1 MYLTTGIRAIGT
13 LTIDKEKINVKK
25 NFAPKSLCFQHEIS
39 VNLTDIEFI
48 EFKYI
53 THDTYPIWT
62 MPFMNLYLSNEQ
74 LIKINVFPYSK
85 REGTPAAIMKNQIDG
100 NIKKQRVKE
109 LIEVSEELKN
119 EYYEKFIGKSLE
131 VLVETYSEGYL
142 IGHLSNYG
150 KVKFKG
156 DESFLHNLVM
166 VKLNDYINDE
176 FMGEL
181 IKEEVQV

>member
-25 NFAPKSLCFQHEIS
+25 NFAPKSLCFQHKIS

-85 REGTPAAIMKNQIDG
+85 KQWIEIEKID
-100 NIKKQRVKE
+100 
-109 LIEVSEELKN
+109 
-119 EYYEKFIGKSLE
+119 
-131 VLVETYSEGYL
+131 
-142 IGHLSNYG
+142 
-150 KVKFKG
+150 
-156 DESFLHNLVM
+156 
-166 VKLNDYINDE
+166 
-176 FMGEL
+176 
-181 IKEEVQV
+181 

>member
-25 NFAPKSLCFQHEIS
+25 NFSPKSLCFQHEIS

-85 REGTPAAIMKNQIDG
+85 KQWIEIEKID
-100 NIKKQRVKE
+100 
-109 LIEVSEELKN
+109 
-119 EYYEKFIGKSLE
+119 
-131 VLVETYSEGYL
+131 
-142 IGHLSNYG
+142 
-150 KVKFKG
+150 
-156 DESFLHNLVM
+156 
-166 VKLNDYINDE
+166 
-176 FMGEL
+176 
-181 IKEEVQV
+181 